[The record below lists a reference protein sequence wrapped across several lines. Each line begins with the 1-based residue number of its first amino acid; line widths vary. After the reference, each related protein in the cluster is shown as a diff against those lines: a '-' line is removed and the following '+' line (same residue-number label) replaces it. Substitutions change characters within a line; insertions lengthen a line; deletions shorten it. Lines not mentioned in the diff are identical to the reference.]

1 MGKTTGRVTLPG
13 ESNFLEE
20 SKDLLKRWGA
30 DAIRAVSYTHLV
42 ASIGLTHVSSKQCV
56 ALYTTVAALSVLE
69 SQQLIS
75 AMVISSNSMMS

>member
-30 DAIRAVSYTHLV
+30 DAIRDSDGTKLDEGIK
-42 ASIGLTHVSSKQCV
+42 S
-56 ALYTTVAALSVLE
+56 
-69 SQQLIS
+69 
-75 AMVISSNSMMS
+75 